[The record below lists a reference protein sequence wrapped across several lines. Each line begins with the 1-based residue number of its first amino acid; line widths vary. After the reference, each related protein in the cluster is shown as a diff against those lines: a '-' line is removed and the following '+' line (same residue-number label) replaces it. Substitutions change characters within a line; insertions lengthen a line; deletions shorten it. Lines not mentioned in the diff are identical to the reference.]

1 MTAILFTMRLEQ
13 AKQHSVAA
21 TVAASI
27 AAIFAATSDVQDTIY
42 RSVVFI
48 SYLRDTFWNCLLKSE
63 HAFESYFLETL
74 LVWIIQL
81 MKLCTAILK
90 TELLYDDI
98 WHCR

>member
-48 SYLRDTFWNCLLKSE
+48 SYLRDTF
-63 HAFESYFLETL
+63 
-74 LVWIIQL
+74 
-81 MKLCTAILK
+81 
-90 TELLYDDI
+90 
-98 WHCR
+98 